1 VPTLDHVVVRSDI
14 PDVTHFSLTELR
26 EHDEEALRAGLDRIL
41 RRVRINDDRLGSASR
56 RLD

>member
-1 VPTLDHVVVRSDI
+1 VPTLDHVVRSDI

-26 EHDEEALRAGLDRIL
+26 EHDEEELRAGLDRIL
-41 RRVRINDDRLGSASR
+41 RRIRTTDDRLSAASR